1 MDEDKYIEQYTEF
14 AIRVKAKW
22 KARMNEDIDPTILAS
37 ILDNVGREIR
47 TAKIE
52 KSRQEGRDKKDI
64 PEWQHPS
71 PQQIELARKLGCV
84 DPESFTKRELS
95 DWIDKHKNW

>member
-1 MDEDKYIEQYTEF
+1 MDEDKYIEQYVEF
-14 AIRVKAKW
+14 AIRAQAKW
-22 KARMNEDIDPTILAS
+22 KARMNEDIDPVILAS

-52 KSRQEGRDKKDI
+52 KSRHEGRDKKEI
-64 PEWQHPS
+64 PDELKPS
-71 PQQIELARKLGCV
+71 EKQIKLAKDLGCL

-95 DWIDKHKNW
+95 EWIDKHKNW